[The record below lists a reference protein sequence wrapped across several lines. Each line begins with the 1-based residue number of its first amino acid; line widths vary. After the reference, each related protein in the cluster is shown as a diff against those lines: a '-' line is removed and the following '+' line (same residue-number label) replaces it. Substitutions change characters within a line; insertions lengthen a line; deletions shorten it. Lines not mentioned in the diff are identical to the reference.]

1 MSKVDDK
8 GVYKMKRFF
17 IFLSFISLFTILTAC
32 SSQTS
37 LELVNTNVDIIN
49 DKSRLGSFEITEG
62 DKKGQELVP
71 TALYYEFTIKNIGNK
86 KIGGIGDK
94 GLQLKIEP
102 HDSLVAASKEII
114 GFNIFDPNEYE
125 ETGLGYGHSFIKI
138 LEPDKKSKFILHY
151 DLGVSEENPQVPLVP
166 PAEKL
171 KKLEDHAL
179 NASLIVM
186 SGDKEIARFD
196 LKKHK

>member
-1 MSKVDDK
+1 LLSAETRWRACEEALAAAA
-8 GVYKMKRFF
+8 GPKRREA
-17 IFLSFISLFTILTAC
+17 LATGARQKKSA
-32 SSQTS
+32 
-37 LELVNTNVDIIN
+37 
-49 DKSRLGSFEITEG
+49 SRLLS
-62 DKKGQELVP
+62 
-71 TALYYEFTIKNIGNK
+71 A
-86 KIGGIGDK
+86 
-94 GLQLKIEP
+94 
-102 HDSLVAASKEII
+102 
-114 GFNIFDPNEYE
+114 
-125 ETGLGYGHSFIKI
+125 ETRWRYL
-138 LEPDKKSKFILHY
+138 LEPDKKRKFILHY